1 MSNSPYSSD
10 IVLSKTDGST
20 NKIGLKLFRDAPN
33 VPGGWKIDHVS
44 PAPPRQV
51 SDSANYQQQS
61 PDIGL
66 VLDQDSWHRGFGA
79 STISRF
85 GTATEAN
92 RARARY
98 GYSDGVLAMFRGEL
112 TLGYLTD
119 ESDILIKNGRFEN
132 LDSTSAYDMSDY
144 TTSNI
149 TLASTSTYVKNG
161 DRGATLTATA
171 DGGYIEQ
178 TINSPTLFQSKKLFA
193 HCYLR
198 RISGSGN
205 ATLQIIDSAGTT
217 SATAITETS
226 AFTGAVTSRTIDGS
240 ASSIKVR
247 ILLSK
252 SGDVFALDDLAVFPE
267 GGATWTEPQEFGGNI
282 YAGCGRTIF
291 KWDDTNEIFNAV
303 YYDAAY
309 TITDLISF
317 DGALYAGRGTSAV
330 YLRSTNG
337 TTWAA
342 PATNTGN
349 ARFAE
354 FFARARNASG
364 DLALFKNRTNQI
376 SVSTDPSDTA
386 NWGSEIK
393 CGDSDRNI
401 TNLFS
406 ANDRLY
412 VGREDG
418 LFQYS
423 RTANKFLDLQPE
435 ANLFPDDSNF
445 KAAQGRSG
453 AIFAGGGDQSF
464 FRIDVGNF
472 DGSYVWTDLSY
483 IFKAPAFRGFG
494 GRVTALTQDRNNLF
508 VALADD
514 LASESSGFPYTFPFS
529 FAGANLSRT
538 VKLLSVRTQQ
548 EEPGAATED
557 VPHTV
562 ASFDVSTINAMGKF
576 KGSDRMSLFVLGN
589 LLNDDSADSNNQLEP
604 RAFRIRMPIRNE
616 NPALNSVAEHKL
628 SGQFYTPFINFNYP
642 DINKSA
648 IKLTLT
654 GTNLSSNKTV
664 TVFYK
669 TDDDTDNDNIGWNT
683 WGSDGIFSSTG
694 QTVAGTFSSA
704 LVNFDRI
711 RFKLVFATDEM
722 SVSPR
727 INSLVF
733 HAAWNPIDYRRWTAV
748 IKLTDKR
755 SMQLRRVRTS
765 TVLSTDVSSLE
776 TLRKEPFVQLQD
788 PDGSTHFVNLKY
800 QDAMTSSRV
809 YATRGVAPDQ
819 TRLLTLEM
827 TEVKTT

>member
-330 YLRSTNG
+330 YLRSTDG

-538 VKLLSVRTQQ
+538 IKLLSVRTQQ

>member
-1 MSNSPYSSD
+1 MATSPYSSD

-20 NKIGLKLFRDAPN
+20 NLLGLKLFRDAPN
-33 VPGGWKIDHVS
+33 VPGGWRIDHVS
-44 PAPPRQV
+44 PAPPRQA

-79 STISRF
+79 SSISRF
-85 GTATEAN
+85 GTATESN

-144 TTSNI
+144 TTSNA
-149 TLASTSTYVKNG
+149 TLASTATYVKNG
-161 DRGATLTATA
+161 DRGATITASA
-171 DGGYIEQ
+171 DDGYIEQ
-178 TINSPTLFQSKKLFA
+178 TINSPTLFQSKKVFA

-217 SATAITETS
+217 SATAVTETS
-226 AFTGAVTSRTIDGS
+226 AFTAGIASRTVDGS
-240 ASSIKVR
+240 ASSLKVR
-247 ILLSK
+247 IKLSTN
-252 SGDVFALDDLAVFPE
+252 GDVFAIDDLAFFPE
-267 GGATWTEPQEFGGNI
+267 GGATWTEPQEFSDNI
-282 YAGCGRTIF
+282 YAACGRTIY

-309 TITDLISF
+309 AITDLISYQ
-317 DGALYAGRGTSAV
+317 GALYAARGTSAN

-337 TTWAA
+337 TTWAN
-342 PATNTGN
+342 PSTNSGNNRLATYFT
-349 ARFAE
+349 
-354 FFARARNASG
+354 RARNASG
-364 DLALFKNRTNQI
+364 DWALFKNRTNKI
-376 SVSTDPSDTA
+376 SISTDPSDTA
-386 NWGSEIK
+386 NWGSEIE
-393 CGDSDRNI
+393 CGDSNRDV

-418 LFQYS
+418 LFEYS
-423 RTANKFLDLQPE
+423 RSANKFLDLQPE

-472 DGSYVWTDLSY
+472 DGSYVWSDLSY
-483 IFKAPAFRGFG
+483 IFKAPAYRGFG

-529 FAGANLSRT
+529 FAGANISRT

-548 EEPGAATED
+548 EEPGSSAED
-557 VPHTV
+557 VPHTI
-562 ASFDVSTINAMGKF
+562 ANFDVSSVDAMGKF
-576 KGSDRMSLFVLGN
+576 KGSDKMSLFVLGN
-589 LLNDDSADSNNQLEP
+589 LINDDSGDGSNNYEP

-616 NPALNSVAEHKL
+616 NPALNSVAEHRL
-628 SGQFYTPFINFNYP
+628 SGNFYTPYINFNYP
-642 DINKSA
+642 EINKSA

-654 GTNLSSNKTV
+654 GTNLDSNKTV
-664 TVFYK
+664 TVYYK

-704 LVNFDRI
+704 LINFDRI
-711 RFKLVFATDEM
+711 RFKLAFSTNEM
-722 SVSPR
+722 ASSPR

-733 HAAWNPIDYRRWTAV
+733 HAAWNPIDYRKWVAV
-748 IKLTDKR
+748 VKLTDKR
-755 SMQLRRVRTS
+755 SMQLRRVRS
-765 TVLSTDVSSLE
+765 SSVLSTDVSSLE
-776 TLRKEPFVQLQD
+776 TLRKEPFVLLKD
-788 PDGSTHFVNLKY
+788 PDGSSHYVNLKY
-800 QDAMTSSRV
+800 TDSMTSSRV

-827 TEVKTT
+827 TEVKTS